1 MALAFDAVTSGQAN
15 GGGPFT
21 FSHTTSGSNRVL
33 VVGFVIYAGGS
44 FTVTGITYNGVAMT
58 AIPSSAI
65 TGTYAVGLY
74 GLIAPASGANTV
86 SISVSG
92 NVEIGFGAM
101 SFTGADQTT
110 PFGTANTATGT
121 STTPSVTVSSA
132 SGEIVV
138 DTGQIFHSGTLSVG
152 GGQTSRW
159 SSISTG
165 GWVKHFGSTEPGDT
179 SVTMSWSNTTSQDWA
194 LSAVPVKPVSAA
206 GTTIRQLCLTGVGT

>member
-15 GGGPFT
+15 GAGPFT
-21 FSHTTSGSNRVL
+21 LSHTTSGADRVL
-33 VVGFVIYAGGS
+33 VVGVIIHAGA
-44 FTVTGITYNGVAMT
+44 GITITSVTYNGVAMT
-58 AIPSSAI
+58 VIPSSTI
-65 TGTYAVGLY
+65 TGTYAVSLY

-86 SISVSG
+86 SISISG
-92 NVEIGFGAM
+92 NAEIGFGAM
-101 SFTGADQTT
+101 SLTGADQTT

-138 DTGQIFHSGTLSVG
+138 DTGQIFHSGTFSVG
-152 GGQTSRW
+152 AGQTSRW
-159 SSISTG
+159 SSFSTG

-179 SVTMSWSNTTSQDWA
+179 SVTMSWSNTTSQGWA